1 MNRNIIIVCS
11 LIICVVVSG
20 CGPGEAFGPTVTPKP
35 TSTPLPTST
44 PIPTTGTIIGTV
56 TNSKGP
62 VEGSPVKLFKGHDN
76 LITETK
82 TDADGNFIL
91 ENIPAGTYAITYD
104 YIPDGF
110 AIHYQGNEFE
120 LKGGET
126 SQQDYVFSN

>member
-1 MNRNIIIVCS
+1 MGIS
-11 LIICVVVSG
+11 S
-20 CGPGEAFGPTVTPKP
+20 CGQGQMFGPTVSPLPTNTAVS
-35 TSTPLPTST
+35 TSTPV
-44 PIPTTGTIIGTV
+44 PTTGTIIGTV

-104 YIPDGF
+104 YIPEGGF
-110 AIHYQGNEFE
+110 AIHYQGTEFE